1 MYGLNKDFAA
11 PHTGIVLGASE
22 IIAPIVYTLAMLLIK
37 GISKALAVLSYI
49 MLPNKKLTLDG
60 QALSNAP
67 HVALRPSK
75 HMTTSNIKN
84 PLQLAGF
91 LLPVWRIHHWTDRMI

>member
-1 MYGLNKDFAA
+1 MTPVIWRIAMYGLNKDFAA

-49 MLPNKKLTLDG
+49 MFPPKKLTLDG

-67 HVALRPSK
+67 HVALIADPGNFV
-75 HMTTSNIKN
+75 TSTFK
-84 PLQLAGF
+84 
-91 LLPVWRIHHWTDRMI
+91 T